1 MDGYNCGDYSKYNM
15 KVHHQGWKVAAY
27 LHVQENVVLQPL
39 FYKEMKN
46 DKIGELIDT
55 VTYDILRA
63 KLKKDILKEEE

>member
-1 MDGYNCGDYSKYNM
+1 M
-15 KVHHQGWKVAAY
+15 AAY
-27 LHVQENVVLQPL
+27 PHTQGNVVLRPL

>member
-1 MDGYNCGDYSKYNM
+1 M
-15 KVHHQGWKVAAY
+15 AAY